1 MKKIFI
7 SLLCMLTGCLAEAQL
22 SRSPL
27 AMRYA
32 GIGTYSNK
40 LMDVFSCTNNQAAL
54 SRLTSVQA
62 GFFSE
67 RRTSEI
73 SLHKAVIGMP
83 LRTGGLAFTAGYTGY
98 KFYNETQAAIAYGRA
113 LGEKLDL
120 GIQFNYNIVRI
131 TGYGNASAIG
141 FEIGSM
147 LHLTEKLTTGLHAS
161 NPVGGK
167 YGKNGNEKLPMVLTM
182 GWGYEVSDKL
192 FITTELGKTRGQVFN
207 MNLGL
212 QYNFAEQLFIRTGI
226 ATGYDHSF
234 AGVGLKW
241 HNFRTDVTISWHP
254 QLGFSPSFLMVIRLK
269 NKS

>member
-1 MKKIFI
+1 MKKIITSFACMFI
-7 SLLCMLTGCLAEAQL
+7 GLLAGAQM

-27 AMRYA
+27 AMQYA
-32 GIGTYSNK
+32 GLGTYSNK
-40 LMDVFSCTNNQAAL
+40 FMDIFSCTNNQAAL

-67 RRTSEI
+67 RRSREI
-73 SLHKAVIGMP
+73 ALHKAVAGMP
-83 LRTGGLAFTAGYTGY
+83 LRMGGLALAAAYSGY
-98 KFYNETQAAIAYGRA
+98 KLYNETQAAIAYGRA
-113 LGEKLDL
+113 LGEKFDL
-120 GIQFNYNIVRI
+120 GVQFNYNIIRI
-131 TGYGNASAIG
+131 PGYGNASAIG

-147 LHLTEKLTTGLHAS
+147 FHLAEKLTTGLHVS

-167 YGKNGNEKLPMVLTM
+167 YGKNRNEKLPMVITM

-207 MNLGL
+207 MNFGL
-212 QYNFAEQLFIRTGI
+212 QYNFAEQLFIRTGL

-234 AGVGLKW
+234 AGIGLKW
-241 HNFRTDVTISWHP
+241 NNFRTDVAISWHP
-254 QLGFSPSFLMVIRLK
+254 QLGFSPSFIMIICLK